1 MLSFAFIPGKVCA
14 QDGSLKVIAYYSGS
28 AGKVSNYEV
37 EKLTHIIY
45 CFSHLKGNQLTID

>member
-1 MLSFAFIPGKVCA
+1 LLSFPENYRPGRE
-14 QDGSLKVIAYYSGS
+14 LKVIAYYSGG
-28 AGKVSNYEV
+28 ADKVSNYEV